1 MLIQV
6 VMGPHDSLRNNL
18 PQFGLTVD
26 QQVDVLLEHAV
37 DPNILGRTWIGW
49 SPMI

>member
-1 MLIQV
+1 
-6 VMGPHDSLRNNL
+6 MGPENSLRRQNLQNNL
-18 PQFGLTVD
+18 PID
-26 QQVDVLLEHAV
+26 MQVDILLEHAT

>member
-1 MLIQV
+1 
-6 VMGPHDSLRNNL
+6 MGPEDSLRRNS
-18 PQFGLTVD
+18 PQSDLLVD
-26 QQVDVLLEHAV
+26 TQVDVLLEHAT